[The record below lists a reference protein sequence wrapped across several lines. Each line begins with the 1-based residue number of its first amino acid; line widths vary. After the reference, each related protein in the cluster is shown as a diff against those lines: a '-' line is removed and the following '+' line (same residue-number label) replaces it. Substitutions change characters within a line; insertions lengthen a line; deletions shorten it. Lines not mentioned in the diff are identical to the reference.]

1 LQSELPRESVGGMRA
16 LPWVLLPF
24 VLVGGAALGYAVHSG
39 QGRTTTVVETQT
51 RAAPSAAT
59 QKLRVVIEGPG
70 YQCVL
75 TSISSD
81 TITLRRPSGDLQRGA
96 VIALADSEAFN
107 KSGCG
112 WVVTFSINPQVG
124 FFVVSD
130 EDQQLRWGPFDSH
143 QLAQRHWTVRVA
155 DNG

>member
-1 LQSELPRESVGGMRA
+1 MHSEVPRDSVGGVRA

-24 VLVGGAALGYAVHSG
+24 ALVGGAALGYAVHNG
-39 QGRTTTVVETQT
+39 HGRTTTVVET

-59 QKLRVVIEGPG
+59 QRLRVVIKGPG

-81 TITLRRPSGDLQRGA
+81 TITLRKPANGLGRGA
-96 VIALADSEAFN
+96 VIALAGTEGFN

-112 WVVTFSINPQVG
+112 WVVTFLINPEVG
-124 FFVVSD
+124 FFVASD
-130 EDQQLRWGPFDSH
+130 EDQQLRWGPFDSR
-143 QLAQRHWTVRVA
+143 QLAQRHWAVEVA

>member
-1 LQSELPRESVGGMRA
+1 MRA
-16 LPWVLLPF
+16 LPWILLPIA
-24 VLVGGAALGYAVHSG
+24 LLGGAALGYAVHNG
-39 QGRTTTVVETQT
+39 HGHTTTVVAT
-51 RAAPSAAT
+51 RTLTAPLAAT
-59 QKLRVVIEGPG
+59 RKLRVVIEGPG
-70 YQCVL
+70 SQCVL

-81 TITLRRPSGDLQRGA
+81 TITLRKPGNGGERGA
-96 VIALADSEAFN
+96 VIALADAEGFN

-130 EDQQLRWGPFDSH
+130 EDQQLRWGPFDSR
-143 QLAQRHWTVRVA
+143 QLAQRHWTIQVA

>member
-1 LQSELPRESVGGMRA
+1 LARDSVGGMRA

-24 VLVGGAALGYAVHSG
+24 ALVGGAALGYAVHDG
-39 QGRTTTVVETQT
+39 KGRTTTVVEIRTQT
-51 RAAPSAAT
+51 APLAAT

-70 YQCVL
+70 YQCIL

-81 TITLRRPSGDLQRGA
+81 TITLRKPGNDLQRGA
-96 VIALADSEAFN
+96 VIALADSEGFN